1 MPTLELHG
9 FAPDACD
16 RLVMDVRGL
25 LEDLPYRGSVVFDTP
40 RMGGRVLNWEGA
52 EQPFI
57 RVCSRSQERLDELR
71 GRLTRFADVET
82 LLIGFFPRAVG

>member
-16 RLVMDVRGL
+16 KLVTEVRAVL
-25 LEDLPYRGSVVFDTP
+25 QDLPYRGSIVFDRP
-40 RMGGRVLNWEGA
+40 RSGGWVVNWEGG

-71 GRLTRFADVET
+71 GRLVGFADVET
-82 LLIGFFPRAVG
+82 LLIGFFPHAVG